1 MTVNSRFHFLA
12 FSISRQI
19 LQRRQIIE
27 DRKEM
32 LETENNR
39 KEKEEQDVAEEQKRK
54 ALEIEQDRLNKEA
67 EERDRHRADRERAEI
82 QKQLNRERLEK
93 LKTTVIGSKI
103 VKVKMKSVVEKRQI
117 TRWILFPVRPL
128 V

>member
-1 MTVNSRFHFLA
+1 M
-12 FSISRQI
+12 
-19 LQRRQIIE
+19 
-27 DRKEM
+27 
-32 LETENNR
+32 
-39 KEKEEQDVAEEQKRK
+39 AEEQKRK

-67 EERDRHRADRERAEI
+67 EERDRQRADRERAEI

-103 VKVKMKSVVEKRQI
+103 VKVKMKSVGERRQI

>member
-1 MTVNSRFHFLA
+1 MACLTA
-12 FSISRQI
+12 TISPDFCPQI

-32 LETENNR
+32 LETANTQRER
-39 KEKEEQDVAEEQKRK
+39 EEQEALEEQRRK
-54 ALEIEQDRLNKEA
+54 AYEVEQERLNKEA
-67 EERDRHRADRERAEI
+67 EERDRQRQERERAEI

-103 VKVKMKSVVEKRQI
+103 VKVSAYIFVI
-117 TRWILFPVRPL
+117 ILFCVIA
-128 V
+128 